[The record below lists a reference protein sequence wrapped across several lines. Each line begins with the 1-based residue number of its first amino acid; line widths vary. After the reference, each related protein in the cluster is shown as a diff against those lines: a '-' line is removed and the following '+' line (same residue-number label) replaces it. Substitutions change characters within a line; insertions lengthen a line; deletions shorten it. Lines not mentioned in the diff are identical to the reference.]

1 MPSLPL
7 QSLASTRLFLM
18 SRWTGSLLSCK
29 KRWLRNPAETSAG
42 FHSMGSKWEIV
53 IKLVQVE
60 SLILRLASKF
70 PGRRDQLL
78 FLINNY
84 DVVRLKHHI
93 IYKREVWFL
102 DALASLKTMFKIKS
116 LIHWCF
122 QDYKISRVL
131 QSITEYNRVLQS
143 IAEYYRVLQSITE
156 YCRVLQ
162 SITEYCRELQSI
174 TEYYRV

>member
-1 MPSLPL
+1 MAVPDI
-7 QSLASTRLFLM
+7 
-18 SRWTGSLLSCK
+18 GSGGTLIAVLSQT
-29 KRWLRNPAETSAG
+29 TS
-42 FHSMGSKWEIV
+42 
-53 IKLVQVE
+53 
-60 SLILRLASKF
+60 ILRATC
-70 PGRRDQLL
+70 DQM
-78 FLINNY
+78 
-84 DVVRLKHHI
+84 
-93 IYKREVWFL
+93 FL
-102 DALASLKTMFKIKS
+102 DALVSLKTMFKVKWVIN
-116 LIHWCF
+116 WCF